1 MNWKDYYKLP
11 LRYSE
16 DESFMIYSADNRNV
30 INWSTWFLTNKPI
43 HKLTTDEKLR
53 LVEGINTNT
62 KISGLLNPGDEV
74 ISGGNELLINDE
86 SVLVVRGWG
95 MLTGSGGYN
104 LSTDEAI
111 EIQDSLVKY
120 IAELIV

>member
-30 INWSTWFLTNKPI
+30 INWSTWFLTNKPV
-43 HKLTTDEKLR
+43 HKLTADEKSMLI
-53 LVEGINTNT
+53 ESINTNT

-111 EIQDSLVKY
+111 EIQDSLIKY